1 LHFQPNPSITIL
13 KIVQEAHMAYIK
25 DFIKK
30 NHNTILILLLILSIP
45 FVVTYLFSWINIH
58 TPVIF
63 VEEDVADAS
72 QVAAEDGPFTL
83 TGQWLRYQGSHMP
96 EDLDALEGENVK
108 DIRYIRKMSG
118 YTYRFT
124 LRLED
129 PEEWSFLLPRPHSSR
144 LWLDGVEVIGAEGQL
159 SSAEVYRFADYT
171 GQNEIQV
178 VLQVNSTS
186 MYDVYQGLL
195 IGSRGTLTEIQT
207 RWMILDLVAAGMS
220 LMLILM
226 CLGLFLPKRSEKYLL
241 LLAVAALAEV
251 SHFLLVAR
259 HPHLNFFRVGNTT
272 FYRQLSFVN
281 YYVCKQF
288 VPEESSR
295 RTDVAV
301 IGVILFTVVA
311 CVLWPQNSNNW
322 LRASYFFYLVTE
334 AWILS
339 KGIWRQIPEAK
350 VILVGCMLAM
360 GNEIFYQFLSEG
372 TVPQGMIDIE
382 IMPAQYMH
390 FSHIVALALATCM
403 KYGKKF
409 WEAEQL
415 TEDLERKVQEQ
426 TEELRHTNEQLVQT
440 QKNRQRFMT
449 DIVHNLRSPL
459 FAMGGYLDLLRD
471 ELEDPTKEQEKYLD
485 MLDGK
490 TEYISKMTE
499 DLILIYRLEDGQLQM
514 DKKSFELSRM
524 LEQVQQDAQAK
535 GQDKGIRIRLFMEES
550 EGFLLGDRFRLK
562 QAFDN
567 ILDNAIRYSPEGG
580 DIDICQE
587 IVSGEYYISVSDQGP
602 GISEEQQ
609 NRLFERYK
617 SKGEGG
623 KTGLGLS
630 ISNYIVQMHG
640 GQIHVSSQPGMGCTI
655 TVTLP
660 M

>member
-1 LHFQPNPSITIL
+1 MQELLKKNYKTIL
-13 KIVQEAHMAYIK
+13 
-25 DFIKK
+25 
-30 NHNTILILLLILSIP
+30 TLLLILSIP

-63 VEEDVADAS
+63 VEEDRADAS

-96 EDLDALEGENVK
+96 EDLDALKGEHVR

-124 LRLED
+124 LKMEDLEA
-129 PEEWSFLLPRPHSSR
+129 WSFLLPRPHSSR
-144 LWLDGVEVIGAEGQL
+144 LWLDGTEVIGAEGQL

-171 GQNEIQV
+171 EQDEIQV

-186 MYDVYQGLL
+186 IYDVYQGLL
-195 IGSRGTLTEIQT
+195 IGSRGTLTAIQT
-207 RWMILDLVAAGMS
+207 RWMVLDLVAAGMS

-241 LLAVAALAEV
+241 LLAVAVLAEV

-259 HPHLNFFRVGNTT
+259 HPHLDFFRVGSTT

-295 RTDVAV
+295 KTDGAV
-301 IGVILFTVVA
+301 IGVILFTAVA
-311 CVLWPQNSNNW
+311 CALWPQNSNNW

-339 KGIWRQIPEAK
+339 KGIWRQNPEAK

-390 FSHIVALALATCM
+390 FAHIVALALATCM

-426 TEELRHTNEQLVQT
+426 TEELRHTNARLVQT
-440 QKNRQRFMT
+440 QENRQRFMT

-471 ELEDPTKEQEKYLD
+471 ELPEPTREQEKYLD

-490 TEYISKMTE
+490 TEYISKMT
-499 DLILIYRLEDGQLQM
+499 DDMFLIYRLEDGQLQM
-514 DKKSFELSRM
+514 DKKSFELGLL
-524 LEQVQQDAQAK
+524 LEQICQDAQAK
-535 GQDKGIRIRLFMEES
+535 GQERGIQVSLHMEDPES
-550 EGFLLGDRFRLK
+550 FLYGDRFRLK

-567 ILDNAIRYSPEGG
+567 ILDNAIRYSPDQGQ
-580 DIDICQE
+580 IQICQE
-587 IVSGEYYISVSDQGP
+587 QVGGEYYISVRDQGP

-630 ISNYIVQMHG
+630 ISNSIVQMHD
-640 GQIHVSSQPGMGCTI
+640 GQIHVESVLGKG
-655 TVTLP
+655 TVLTVVIPCENFNGISTEFQRKVLHNVV
-660 M
+660 